1 MAEAGGLR
9 RVGLVVHSGREGAL
23 DAAGLLVRWL
33 RDHGVVTQGLEGEA
47 ADVDDRL
54 PPAEFAEGLDLIL
67 SVGGDGTLLRAAQLA
82 GAANVPLL
90 GVKVGRLGFLTE
102 VEPGAAPELLAQ
114 IQEGR
119 FLLEERMALVVEPI
133 DTPWDQP
140 QWALNEVIVEKS
152 ARHRLITL
160 HAMVGGEDVTTFSA
174 DGVIVATPTGST
186 AYSFS
191 ARGPIV
197 SPRVAC
203 LLLTPVS
210 PHMVFDRSI
219 VLAPDEGVTLEVLG
233 DEPGLLSADGRP
245 GLEMP
250 VGSRVRIGRSDRPAR
265 LVRRK
270 GSPSFFSLLREK
282 FSLPGEAPHG
292 YGRHARAPARP
303 AGDRRGSGLEPD
315 G

>member
-1 MAEAGGLR
+1 MGSDGEPSGALR
-9 RVGLVVHSGREGAL
+9 RVGLVVHSGREGAIE
-23 DAAGLLVRWL
+23 AAEQLVRWL
-33 RDHGVVTQGLEGEA
+33 RDRGVIARGLAGEA
-47 ADVDDRL
+47 ADADERYG
-54 PPAEFAEGLDLIL
+54 AEQFAAGLDLIL
-67 SVGGDGTLLRAAQLA
+67 SVGGDGTLLRAAKLA
-82 GAANVPLL
+82 SEARVPLL

-102 VEPGAAPELLAQ
+102 VEPAAAPELLAQ
-114 IQEGR
+114 VMAGR
-119 FLLEERMALVVEPI
+119 MVLEERMALVANPV
-133 DTPWDQP
+133 DAPWDEP
-140 QWALNEVIVEKS
+140 QWALNEVIVEKR

-197 SPRVAC
+197 SPRVEC

-219 VLAPDEGVTLEVLG
+219 VLAPDEGVTLDVLG

-245 GLEMP
+245 GLALP
-250 VGSRVRIGRSDRPAR
+250 VGSRVRIEQSARPAR
-265 LVRRK
+265 LVRGE
-270 GSPSFFSLLREK
+270 GSPSFFALLREK

-292 YGRHARAPARP
+292 ASRHAHAGRP
-303 AGDRRGSGLEPD
+303 APEP
-315 G
+315 GG